1 MPGGYNYAREI
12 SWAFSPYIFI
22 HTKTHVAVHDWDFPS
37 TQKQWIRWPKLSLPA
52 DVLWGSFVTHSFLLF
67 PFGVRFTHINSPWL
81 ADHDTIT
88 NRILAYS
95 NNPERKC
102 RLFLADVIQTQG
114 QSVELGEKARRKFSS
129 SGGRA
134 PGYRLSPDH
143 FQTVKWM
150 LAPDWAQKMLCI
162 IVPIGEQH
170 LLSSFREFVYDATAI
185 DSITACLAHAPNK
198 CTQSGNFQFDI
209 NTLFQNTGCLYTRLL
224 SKT

>member
-1 MPGGYNYAREI
+1 MQGKYHGL
-12 SWAFSPYIFI
+12 FLLTVLYIRRP
-22 HTKTHVAVHDWDFPS
+22 HVAVHDWDFPS

-102 RLFLADVIQTQG
+102 RLFLADVI
-114 QSVELGEKARRKFSS
+114 LGDPGAVSRAGRKGATKVFKLRRKSPWVPTLTGPFPDGQVNAGSWLGTKNALYYCANRGTASPEFFSWVRIRRDS
-129 SGGRA
+129 YWLDHGLSGSCTKQMHAVRK
-134 PGYRLSPDH
+134 LS
-143 FQTVKWM
+143 
-150 LAPDWAQKMLCI
+150 
-162 IVPIGEQH
+162 
-170 LLSSFREFVYDATAI
+170 
-185 DSITACLAHAPNK
+185 
-198 CTQSGNFQFDI
+198 FDI

>member
-129 SGGRA
+129 TGERA

-162 IVPIGEQH
+162 IVPNRGTASPEFFSWVRTRRDSYWLDH
-170 LLSSFREFVYDATAI
+170 GLSG
-185 DSITACLAHAPNK
+185 APNK
-198 CTQSGNFQFDI
+198 CTQSGNFQFDV